1 MSDLIENYGYVPFP
15 GFQYVLFLIIFLMIL
30 YPKPLNNF
38 LDNVLGLDEPI
49 LQEDSVIDTTL
60 KTLPEDLIEGETV
73 IEKATVIKDVV
84 QDTASTAYKDIK
96 ILLKLFII
104 LIPLMII
111 AYYDMTY
118 SSFSMRNLGITKYIK
133 NRELNT
139 FLRIFGSYGII
150 QVLAQ
155 DVGIKTGKNQR
166 DIIQKP
172 LFQFVLYLC
181 TAYAIT
187 DNRSEAI
194 MGSIL
199 YFMLKGIYS
208 EGKTSNVC
216 FEDV

>member
-1 MSDLIENYGYVPFP
+1 MITIENYGYVPFP
-15 GFQYVLFLIIFLMIL
+15 GFQFVIFLLIFLMIL
-30 YPKPLNNF
+30 YPKTINNF
-38 LDNVLGLDEPI
+38 LDKILGLENQPI
-49 LQEDSVIDTTL
+49 LQEDSEFEIAM
-60 KTLPEDLIEGETV
+60 KKLPEDLIESEGLLETASV
-73 IEKATVIKDVV
+73 VKDVV
-84 QDTASTAYKDIK
+84 EETATTAYKDVKIFLK
-96 ILLKLFII
+96 LLIILLPLFI
-104 LIPLMII
+104 M
-111 AYYDMTY
+111 AYFDITY

-133 NRELNT
+133 NHELNT

-172 LFQFVLYLC
+172 VLQLLLYIC

-194 MGSIL
+194 MGAVL

-208 EGKTSNVC
+208 EGKLSNVC

>member
-1 MSDLIENYGYVPFP
+1 MITIENYGYVPFP
-15 GFQYVLFLIIFLMIL
+15 GFQFVIFLLIFLMIL
-30 YPKPLNNF
+30 YPKTINNF
-38 LDNVLGLDEPI
+38 LDKILGLENQPI
-49 LQEDSVIDTTL
+49 LQEDSEFEIAM
-60 KTLPEDLIEGETV
+60 KKLPEDLIESEGLLETASV
-73 IEKATVIKDVV
+73 VKDVV
-84 QDTASTAYKDIK
+84 EETATTAYKDVKIFLK
-96 ILLKLFII
+96 LLIILLPLFI
-104 LIPLMII
+104 M
-111 AYYDMTY
+111 AYFDITY
-118 SSFSMRNLGITKYIK
+118 SSFSMRNLGVTKYIK
-133 NRELNT
+133 NHELNT

-172 LFQFVLYLC
+172 VLQLLLYIC

-194 MGSIL
+194 MGAVL

-208 EGKTSNVC
+208 EGKLSNVC